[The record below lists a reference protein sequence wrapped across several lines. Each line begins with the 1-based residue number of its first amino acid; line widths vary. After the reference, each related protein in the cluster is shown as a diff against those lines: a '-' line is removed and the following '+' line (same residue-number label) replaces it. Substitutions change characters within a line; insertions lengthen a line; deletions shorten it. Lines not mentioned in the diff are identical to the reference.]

1 MSVDD
6 AEGPE
11 TVRAPGRHRD
21 RVAMTAADQAALL
34 AESRKLQLAT
44 INRDGTPH
52 LVSDVLRDA
61 RRANRVWTYRSAQK
75 ARNLARDP
83 RVTCLVE
90 AGEEY
95 FELRGVQVAG
105 TARRI
110 EDPARV
116 LEIGRR
122 LADVTTGMSA
132 DALEEYTTKTARKR
146 VGFVVEPQ
154 RIISWDFR
162 KLAGQVVD
170 SWPAFARSGHLPA
183 TRAGPR

>member
-1 MSVDD
+1 MSGDD
-6 AEGPE
+6 AGRALQPESGPGP
-11 TVRAPGRHRD
+11 ARHRD

-52 LVSDVLRDA
+52 LVTMFYVMLDGQIA
-61 RRANRVWTYRSAQK
+61 FWTYRSAQK

-95 FELRGVQVAG
+95 FELRGVQVVG

-110 EDPARV
+110 EDSARV

-122 LADVTTGMSA
+122 LASVTTGMSA
-132 DALEEYTTKTARKR
+132 GALEEYTTKTARKR
-146 VGFVVEPQ
+146 VGFLVEPE

-162 KLAGQVVD
+162 KLARPG
-170 SWPAFARSGHLPA
+170 G
-183 TRAGPR
+183 